1 MSVQRVNTI
10 NSIETVCPIV
20 VNSSDAIFTYQMASS
35 VALNR
40 NVNGRP
46 ECYPNDYAY
55 LQIKSSQNVYKC
67 CENNALKMNMNNGVN
82 AGMNMY
88 R

>member
-10 NSIETVCPIV
+10 NAIETVCPIV
-20 VNSSDAIFTYQMASS
+20 INSSDAIFTYQMASS
-35 VALNR
+35 VALNS

-55 LQIKSSQNVYKC
+55 LQIQSSQNVYKC

-82 AGMNMY
+82 IGMNMY

>member
-1 MSVQRVNTI
+1 MSVQRVNTTYA
-10 NSIETVCPIV
+10 IETVCPIV
-20 VNSSDAIFTYQMASS
+20 INSSDAIFTYQMASS
-35 VALNR
+35 VSLNK

-55 LQIKSSQNVYKC
+55 LQMYASQNVKKC
-67 CENNALKMNMNNGVN
+67 CENNALKMNNNMGVN
-82 AGMNMY
+82 TSMNMY

>member
-1 MSVQRVNTI
+1 MSVQRVVSSNTI
-10 NSIETVCPIV
+10 ETTCPIV
-20 VNSSDAIFTYQMASS
+20 VNSSEAIFSYQMASS
-35 VALNR
+35 VLVDK

-55 LQIKSSQNVYKC
+55 LQVYSAQNAKKC
-67 CENNALKMNMNNGVN
+67 CENNAYKMNVSNGLS
-82 AGMNMY
+82 MY